1 MMQGKKKKIDLTG
14 VRYHPYFEEIIIHHT
29 ATPSEKKYDVEWCRA
44 LHLGK
49 GWSDIGYH
57 LYVEADGSV
66 SMGRPLHKRGAHC
79 SGRNMTSFG
88 IAFVGGIKDGEPTNT
103 LTPKQKEAL
112 VECIAELRR
121 VTEKELPVFSHR
133 DFKATF
139 CPGFDASEEDW
150 TPKKDVRTRNPKR
163 VRKTDPGAVS

>member
-1 MMQGKKKKIDLTG
+1 M
-14 VRYHPYFEEIIIHHT
+14 
-29 ATPSEKKYDVEWCRA
+29 
-44 LHLGK
+44 
-49 GWSDIGYH
+49 
-57 LYVEADGSV
+57 
-66 SMGRPLHKRGAHC
+66 
-79 SGRNMTSFG
+79 
-88 IAFVGGIKDGEPTNT
+88 
-103 LTPKQKEAL
+103 TPKQKEAL

-163 VRKTDPGAVS
+163 VRKTDPGTVS